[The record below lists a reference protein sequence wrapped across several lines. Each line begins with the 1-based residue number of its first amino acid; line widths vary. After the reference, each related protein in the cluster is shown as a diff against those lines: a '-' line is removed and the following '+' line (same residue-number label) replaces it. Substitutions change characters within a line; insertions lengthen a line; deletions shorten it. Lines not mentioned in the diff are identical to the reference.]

1 LRIDELRASLDL
13 HKTLQYIKCTVPV
26 IQVSSSINSIGI
38 FKYLEN
44 IHISMEGQEIK
55 MLHDFVGNFL
65 YVAYLGIKSSI
76 LVIML
81 ISI

>member
-1 LRIDELRASLDL
+1 MRIDELRASLDL

-44 IHISMEGQEIK
+44 IHKQRK

-65 YVAYLGIKSSI
+65 YVAYLEYTNYYVDIYLTYI
-76 LVIML
+76 PY
-81 ISI
+81 